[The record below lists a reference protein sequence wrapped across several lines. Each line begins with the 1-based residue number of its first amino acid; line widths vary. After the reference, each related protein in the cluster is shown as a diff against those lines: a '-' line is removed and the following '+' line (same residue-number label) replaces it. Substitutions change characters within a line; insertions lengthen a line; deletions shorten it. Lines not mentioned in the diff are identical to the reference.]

1 MQAGTI
7 SATILLM
14 LLAQGH
20 RLLLICKRA
29 PSVTPWLLGY
39 LSLTLSPTVL
49 ANAVNSAPGTSAC
62 RQLSDDKQRLACY
75 DQLFAADPSAATADT
90 PASPSLAPVSQQR
103 PATDDTEQGL
113 AEQALAV
120 LPPTPGNITFST
132 EPVLEVATILDK
144 YWELTPAE
152 KRDLYVFR
160 SYQASF
166 FLPLH
171 YSSNINRQPQSPVKQ
186 PAPNNDNY
194 RQLESKLQISLR
206 TKIASNLLWHNADLW
221 FAYTQR
227 SMWQLWNSQDSAPFR
242 STDYQ
247 PELIYVLP
255 LAKRFGTLPG
265 GWRVRMLQAGIAH
278 QSNGQSDPLSR
289 SWNKV
294 SFGLALDKNEFGLNW
309 RYHQRLPEQSA
320 DDDNPDLIDYI
331 GSHELTATWLPGLA
345 TASLVW
351 RNDFS
356 HLSRGSWQ
364 LDMTY
369 PFTSEKLDGLR
380 WHLQL
385 FSGYGETLLDYNQ
398 RQHSIGLGV
407 MLFNF

>member
-1 MQAGTI
+1 LFNSNSVSSLT
-7 SATILLM
+7 SW
-14 LLAQGH
+14 LLAG
-20 RLLLICKRA
+20 L
-29 PSVTPWLLGY
+29 T
-39 LSLTLSPTVL
+39 LTLSPAAL
-49 ANAVNSAPGTSAC
+49 AATPSETAAC
-62 RQLSDDKQRLACY
+62 RQLSDDRQRLACY
-75 DQLFAADPSAATADT
+75 DQLFAAEPGAIMSKVQQTTA
-90 PASPSLAPVSQQR
+90 PA
-103 PATDDTEQGL
+103 
-113 AEQALAV
+113 QAL
-120 LPPTPGNITFST
+120 LPPAPDSRAFST

-144 YWELTPAE
+144 YWELTSAE

-186 PAPNNDNY
+186 PGPANDNY

-206 TKIASNLLWHNADLW
+206 TKIASDLLWQHADLW
-221 FAYTQR
+221 FAFTQR

-255 LAKRFGTLPG
+255 VAKRFGTLPG

-309 RYHQRLPEQSA
+309 RYHQRLPEKSA

>member
-1 MQAGTI
+1 MVNSNSTA
-7 SATILLM
+7 
-14 LLAQGH
+14 
-20 RLLLICKRA
+20 LI
-29 PSVTPWLLGY
+29 TPWLLTS
-39 LSLTLSPTVL
+39 LTLTLSPAVL
-49 ANAVNSAPGTSAC
+49 ATAQQDAAVC
-62 RQLSDDKQRLACY
+62 RQLSDDRQRLACY
-75 DQLFAADPSAATADT
+75 DQLFATAPSTATPET
-90 PASPSLAPVSQQR
+90 PTTSPTGQQPASVDSSAQR
-103 PATDDTEQGL
+103 Q

-120 LPPTPGNITFST
+120 LPPAPDSINISS

-144 YWELTPAE
+144 YWELTSAE

-186 PAPNNDNY
+186 PAAANDNY

-206 TKIASNLLWHNADLW
+206 TKIVSDLLWHNADLW
-221 FAYTQR
+221 FAFTQR

-255 LAKRFGTLPG
+255 LAKKLGTLPG

-294 SFGLALDKNEFGLNW
+294 SVGLALDKDEFGLNW
-309 RYHQRLPEQSA
+309 RYHQRLPENSA
-320 DDDNPDLIDYI
+320 DDDNPDLIDFI

-369 PFTSEKLDGLR
+369 PFTREKLDGLR

>member
-1 MQAGTI
+1 MFNN
-7 SATILLM
+7 SAT
-14 LLAQGH
+14 
-20 RLLLICKRA
+20 
-29 PSVTPWLLGY
+29 SVTSWLLTG
-39 LSLTLSPTVL
+39 LTLTLSSAAL
-49 ANAVNSAPGTSAC
+49 AATPSEAAVC
-62 RQLSDDKQRLACY
+62 RQLSDYRQRLACY
-75 DQLFAADPSAATADT
+75 DQLFAAEAATITHKAQ
-90 PASPSLAPVSQQR
+90 PAQATSNSPPQ
-103 PATDDTEQGL
+103 ATDT
-113 AEQALAV
+113 AQALS
-120 LPPTPGNITFST
+120 PPAPDSLVFST
-132 EPVLEVATILDK
+132 EPVLEVATLLDK

-186 PAPNNDNY
+186 PGPANDNY

-206 TKIASNLLWHNADLW
+206 TKIARNLLWQHADLW
-221 FAYTQR
+221 FAFTQR

-255 LAKRFGTLPG
+255 LAKQFGTLAG

-289 SWNKV
+289 SWNKL

-309 RYHQRLPEQSA
+309 RFHQRLPEKST

-331 GSHELTATWLPGLA
+331 GNHELTATWLPGLA

-369 PFTSEKLDGLR
+369 PFTRDKLDGLR